1 MLKFDDIY
9 IWDIILFY
17 ELIKDW
23 NLELI
28 SSDYQNVFVLLT
40 NLI

>member
-9 IWDIILFY
+9 IWYIILFY

-28 SSDYQNVFVLLT
+28 SSDYQNFLVLLT

>member
-9 IWDIILFY
+9 IWYIILFY